1 MAKKAL
7 MAVSFGTSYPQARAD
22 IAQIE
27 AALKKTRPEYDFFR
41 AFTSGMIIR
50 KIAREEGI
58 SIETPET
65 LAARLAQDGYEEII
79 CQSLHVIPGNE
90 YEKLCEQLESCKNR
104 FKRLEIGKP
113 LLWQDTDYLR
123 CGHALLG
130 HFPKLA
136 QDEALVFMG
145 HGTDHQANASY
156 ALMENTFRFLG
167 AERVYVATVEGFP
180 NFDYILRRLH
190 EREVNK
196 VYLAPFMIVAGDHAQ
211 NDLAGEQEDS
221 WLSMLQK
228 EDYEVEVLLRGLGAF
243 PEIAELFASHLPE

>member
-7 MAVSFGTSYPQARAD
+7 MAVSFGTSYPRARAD

-27 AALKKTRPEYDFFR
+27 AVLQKARPEYDFFR

-50 KIAREEGI
+50 KIAKEEGI
-58 SIETPET
+58 SIETPEA
-65 LAARLAQDGYEEII
+65 LAARLAQDGYEEVI

-90 YEKLCEQLESCKNR
+90 YEKLCEQLEKNR

-123 CGHALLG
+123 CGRALLG

-167 AERVYVATVEGFP
+167 AERVYIATVEGFP

-190 EREVNK
+190 KREVNK

-243 PEIAELFASHLPE
+243 PEIAELFASHLPV